1 MERCSAGPFLGCSE
15 PPAQLPVLGLT
26 PSSGLQAPE
35 GGAHP
40 PSIPARGAPLTE
52 PSCGCALS
60 PRPPAVLFLPAV
72 LFSPPTPTCLDS
84 TSLAK
89 YHFLQDSSSESLAL
103 PVTPRTPPAHP
114 RGRFYPKGVQ

>member
-15 PPAQLPVLGLT
+15 PLAQLSVLGLT

-52 PSCGCALS
+52 PSRGCALA
-60 PRPPAVLFLPAV
+60 PGPQRC
-72 LFSPPTPTCLDS
+72 FSCQRCS
-84 TSLAK
+84 F
-89 YHFLQDSSSESLAL
+89 H
-103 PVTPRTPPAHP
+103 TPPNLP
-114 RGRFYPKGVQ
+114 GFYLPS

>member
-15 PPAQLPVLGLT
+15 PLAQLSVLGLT

-52 PSCGCALS
+52 PSRCCAVGPQPFSCQRCSFHL
-60 PRPPAVLFLPAV
+60 PPPPAWILP
-72 LFSPPTPTCLDS
+72 P
-84 TSLAK
+84 
-89 YHFLQDSSSESLAL
+89 
-103 PVTPRTPPAHP
+103 
-114 RGRFYPKGVQ
+114 